1 MSRKAN
7 KSNFDNSDSDP
18 IFIISEEKKDTE
30 TGDLYQLSNK
40 FYDLLNLKIAF
51 ILFLLY
57 YILNTDIFVE
67 LVFSN
72 RYIIDAYDSV
82 NDKIT
87 EKGII
92 ISGIILSLC
101 YLVID
106 LLDKKNII

>member
-7 KSNFDNSDSDP
+7 KSNFNNLDSDP
-18 IFIISEEKKDTE
+18 IFIISDEKKENE
-30 TGDLYQLSNK
+30 TGDLYQLSNN
-40 FYDLLNLKIAF
+40 FYDLLNIKIAF

-67 LVFSN
+67 LAFSN
-72 RYIIDAYDSV
+72 KVLSDAYDSTS
-82 NDKIT
+82 DKIT

-106 LLDKKNII
+106 MLDKKNII